1 MGNLEI
7 DYKFELVN
15 NLFYKIPEETDANS
29 LIKKIEKK
37 GMKVDKERSRLNL
50 LIEGYNDNLQI
61 DAELKKYFQ
70 EPQGKIKG
78 YHLMLTSDQLEG
90 ELELTINTYRKLENT
105 KARASSSRIGM
116 SMSDLKRTQGITGE
130 IKFKA
135 KVLQENAV
143 KVIEELYETIES
155 YFSNLNEVH
164 KQLNESTKKT
174 KSLFD

>member
-105 KARASSSRIGM
+105 KPRSNPSRIGA
-116 SMSDLKRTQGITGE
+116 SMSDFKRTQGITGE
-130 IKFKA
+130 IRYKG
-135 KVLQENAV
+135 VLQENAV

-155 YFSNLNEVH
+155 YFSNVKEAQEQAEEN
-164 KQLNESTKKT
+164 TKKT
-174 KSLFD
+174 RSLFD